1 MSLWRNSVLIAFIAV
16 NCFAQS
22 AADLEAD
29 SVKRVAKRL
38 ACQCG
43 SCKEST
49 ACEMPGGC
57 GYCKRVKTEISQ
69 LQTKGQSDQQI
80 IAQLVKE
87 NGQDTFLAEPGMF
100 GWMTPYLA
108 ILGGLGLIF
117 WFVRR
122 HLKTAAPAVNAEVV
136 NRYNARIEKELETLE

>member
-1 MSLWRNSVLIAFIAV
+1 MSLWRSSLLIAFIAAG
-16 NCFAQS
+16 CFGQS

-29 SVKRVAKRL
+29 SVKRVANRL

-43 SCKEST
+43 SCKST
-49 ACEMPGGC
+49 IACEMPGGC

-87 NGQDTFLAEPGMF
+87 NGQDTYLAEPGVL

-122 HLKTAAPAVNAEVV
+122 HLKAATPAVSSEVV
-136 NRYNARIEKELETLE
+136 NRYQDRIEKDLETFE

>member
-1 MSLWRNSVLIAFIAV
+1 MSLWRSSLLIILISAG
-16 NCFAQS
+16 CFGQS

-29 SVKRVAKRL
+29 SVKRVANRM

-43 SCKEST
+43 SCKST
-49 ACEMPGGC
+49 VACEMPGGC
-57 GYCKRVKTEISQ
+57 GYCKRVRTEISQ

-87 NGQDTFLAEPGMF
+87 NGQDTFLAEPGML

-122 HLKTAAPAVNAEVV
+122 QLKIAPAPVYSEASNP
-136 NRYNARIEKELETLE
+136 YHDRIEKELEKLD

>member
-1 MSLWRNSVLIAFIAV
+1 
-16 NCFAQS
+16 
-22 AADLEAD
+22 
-29 SVKRVAKRL
+29 
-38 ACQCG
+38 
-43 SCKEST
+43 
-49 ACEMPGGC
+49 MPGGC

-87 NGQDTFLAEPGMF
+87 NGQDTFLAEPGVL

-122 HLKTAAPAVNAEVV
+122 HLKTATPAVNSEVV
-136 NRYNARIEKELETLE
+136 NRYHDRIEKDLETFE

>member
-1 MSLWRNSVLIAFIAV
+1 MSLWRSSLLIVFIAAG
-16 NCFAQS
+16 CFGQS
-22 AADLEAD
+22 AADLESD
-29 SVKRVAKRL
+29 SVKRVANRL

-43 SCKEST
+43 SCKST
-49 ACEMPGGC
+49 IACEMPGGC

-87 NGQDTFLAEPGMF
+87 NGQDTFLAEPGVL

-108 ILGGLGLIF
+108 MLGGLGLIF

-122 HLKTAAPAVNAEVV
+122 HMKTAAPAVNPEVV
-136 NRYNARIEKELETLE
+136 SRYHDRIEKDLETFD